1 MIAYLIRLLV
11 NSPVYPHWLEHLKM
25 KQGNR
30 VVLRGITGDVLE
42 VGAGDGSRKIAI
54 GREFPAIK
62 TYLSTDCSTW
72 DDEFRRDEATVARYG
87 KAVEIFLGRQ
97 GRSKLDDVCSATEL
111 PYEDSSF
118 DAHLSFEVLEHI
130 YDPKPY
136 FSEAARVV
144 RKKGKVIFS
153 VPFLYREHT
162 LDFQRYTKNFL
173 EVIAKDNQ
181 LKAELIYSNTGLG
194 TTMAALVNQWTIR
207 RVLEGPILIR
217 PLLLV
222 VSPAMFLASNVLGWI
237 VDLKPDSR
245 FATRYHVVLRKL

>member
-1 MIAYLIRLLV
+1 MITYLIKLLV
-11 NSPVYPHWLEHLKM
+11 SSPVYPHWLEHLKM

-42 VGAGDGSRKIAI
+42 VGAGDGSRKIAMM
-54 GREFPAIK
+54 REFPAIK
-62 TYLSTDCSTW
+62 RYVSTDYSSW
-72 DDEFRRDEATVARYG
+72 DDEFKRDEATIARYG
-87 KAVEIFLGRQ
+87 KAAEIFTGRQ
-97 GRSKLDDVCSATEL
+97 GRSQLDGVCSATEL

-130 YDPKPY
+130 YDSKAY

-144 RKKGKVIFS
+144 RRKGKVIFS

-162 LDFQRYTKNFL
+162 LDFQRYTKGFW

-181 LKAELIYSNTGLG
+181 LKAELMYSNTGFG
-194 TTMAALVNQWTIR
+194 TTMAVLVNQWTIR
-207 RVLEGPILIR
+207 RILEGPILIR

-237 VDLKPDSR
+237 IDLKPDSR